1 MALLSSLVTKL
12 QGLSHVRGTGGNNP
26 VALLIEAGVE
36 RAAITLARTIA
47 LPRPIT
53 RALDFLAPGLSSRR
67 FQTLV
72 RRIRSMHEA
81 IQDLHR
87 FRGDESPPLNRIPID
102 ADLFGGSPEGRVVR
116 YTGTIEWIDHR
127 TGEVKSWNW
136 QTDSEI
142 PLNFEQLRAEAE
154 AFLSFAV
161 IEYGER
167 LAGAEPNEVDVIGLA
182 INHVVRVP

>member
-1 MALLSSLVTKL
+1 MALPSSLVTKL
-12 QGLSHVRGTGGNNP
+12 QGLSHVRGVGGSNP

-36 RAAITLARTIA
+36 RAAITLARTIG

-53 RALDFLAPGLSSRR
+53 RALDFLAPGLSTRR

-81 IQDLHR
+81 IESMYRHR
-87 FRGDESPPLNRIPID
+87 GEETPPLGEIPVD
-102 ADLFGGSPEGRVVR
+102 PDLFGGNPEGRVVR
-116 YTGTIEWIDHR
+116 YTGTIEWLDTR

-136 QTDSEI
+136 QTDSEM
-142 PLNFEQLRAEAE
+142 PLNYDQIRAEAE

-161 IEYGER
+161 VEYGER
-167 LAGAEPNEVDVIGLA
+167 LAGAEPDEARVISVA
-182 INHVVRVP
+182 INHVVRVL